1 MSRKANAPV
10 PATTCP
16 HVPHVKSPTYRNL
29 QKMSEAVMEALGGP
43 AGAADKLSGQDFMT
57 LAICSAMDVDEAA
70 IGEAPILAR

>member
-1 MSRKANAPV
+1 
-10 PATTCP
+10 
-16 HVPHVKSPTYRNL
+16 
-29 QKMSEAVMEALGGP
+29 MSEAVMEALGGP